1 MYLHGM
7 NRQEF
12 DSLEI
17 EANASPHLGT
27 HHLHIPRGYDSKTLL
42 RIVQKEALD
51 QLEP

>member
-1 MYLHGM
+1 M

-17 EANASPHLGT
+17 EANDSPHIRT
-27 HHLHIPRGYDSKTLL
+27 HYVHISRGYNSAKLL
-42 RIVQKEALD
+42 KIVQKEALD

>member
-1 MYLHGM
+1 M

-27 HHLHIPRGYDSKTLL
+27 HHLHIPRGYDSAKLL

-51 QLEP
+51 QLEA